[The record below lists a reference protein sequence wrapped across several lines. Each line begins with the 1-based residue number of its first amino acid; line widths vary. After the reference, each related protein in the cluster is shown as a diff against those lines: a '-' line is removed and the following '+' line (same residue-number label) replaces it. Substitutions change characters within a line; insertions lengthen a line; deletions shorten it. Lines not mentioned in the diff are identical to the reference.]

1 MENKIDLFTSLSGE
15 KISNPEDWEK
25 FRRPELMFLLENF
38 EYGKRPFDKADSIE
52 FRERLREKNF
62 RTRDFEYREVTI
74 TVNGFTFPIYIFLP
88 SDITEPVPAFLFI
101 VNEARSAGMNFR
113 IKETEYSCISVSEIT
128 ARGYAAVVMFTR
140 DVAPDWHHYAE
151 FREGIFKAMEPDVSK
166 RNSTSWGVLSGWAFG
181 ASCVMDY
188 IETMDEIAKDK
199 VAVVGHSRD
208 GKTALWAAATDTRF
222 AMSISSCSG
231 CAGAAYTRGKKG
243 EHFKNLSCT
252 DWFCDN
258 CSKYY
263 DREEMM
269 PFDQHMLLAL
279 IAPRPLYVKSDLL
292 DEWADPDAT
301 VKSVRLA
308 SAAYELYGKT
318 GAVLPEEIECEVPYH
333 EGTIAYHKDSGDH
346 ILNTYDWHRY
356 MDFADKMLND
366 SI

>member
-25 FRRPELMFLLENF
+25 FRRPELMFLLETF
-38 EYGKRPFDKADSIE
+38 EYGKRPFDKVDSIE

-62 RTRDFEYREVTI
+62 RTRDFEYREATI

-88 SDITEPVPAFLFI
+88 SDTTKPVPAFLFI
-101 VNEARSAGMNFR
+101 VNEARCAGMNFR
-113 IKETEYSCISVSEIT
+113 IKETEYSSISVSEIT
-128 ARGYAAVVMFTR
+128 ARGYAVIMMFTR
-140 DVAPDWHHYAE
+140 DVAPDWHHYSE

-188 IETMDEIAKDK
+188 IETMDEIATDK

-222 AMSISSCSG
+222 AMSISCCSG
-231 CAGAAYTRGKKG
+231 CGGAAYTRGKKG

-269 PFDQHMLLAL
+269 PFDQHMLLAA
-279 IAPRPLYVKSDLL
+279 IAPRPLYVKSAAEDVG
-292 DEWADPDAT
+292 ADPEAELYGA
-301 VKSVRLA
+301 KLA
-308 SAAYELYGKT
+308 AEVYELYG
-318 GAVLPEEIECEVPYH
+318 LPGIVVDEEIELDKEYID
-333 EGTIAYHKDSGDH
+333 GTVAYHCATGGHD
-346 ILNTYDWHRY
+346 ITTYDWQCF
-356 MDFADKMLND
+356 MDFADKYFK
-366 SI
+366 